1 MPCRVIAPFVY
12 DQAIAYLMRRWKFD
26 KQRRLASIAAKL
38 SLFSAYSCEID
49 QLILPMPLHWRRQ
62 LERGFNQSEDLLD
75 AMAKHHPSLAK
86 QRLQTRDVPSL
97 TRCRATPKQSLATRR
112 ERQRNLAGAF
122 RVRGDLAGRP
132 VLVIDDVCTTG
143 ATAAAVT
150 HALQAAGAGP
160 VTLWCVARTPR

>member
-1 MPCRVIAPFVY
+1 MPCRVIAPFIY

-26 KQRRLASIAAKL
+26 KQRGLATIAAEL
-38 SLFSAYSCEID
+38 ALFSSNSCEVD

-62 LERGFNQSEDLLD
+62 LERGFNQSKDLLD
-75 AMAKHHPSLAK
+75 AMAKRHPFLFK
-86 QRLQTRDVPSL
+86 HRPRTRDAPRL
-97 TRCRATPKQSLATRR
+97 TRCRATPKQSLATRE

-122 RVRGDLAGRP
+122 HVRGDLAGRP

-150 HALQAAGAGP
+150 HALHAAGAGP